1 METVKEKVDKQR
13 SFFLNQNTKDI
24 KFRKRQLIILKE
36 AIAHN
41 EQEILLALK
50 KDLNKST
57 FEGYAT
63 EIGMV
68 YEEIGFMLH
77 NINRLAKSKRVRT
90 PITLFPAVSRIY
102 KEPYGVVLIMSP
114 WNYPFQL
121 AMVPLIGAIAT
132 GNCTMIKPSN
142 YSSNT
147 SAVIRK
153 IITENF
159 KPEYI
164 SVVEGGREAN
174 QSLLEQK
181 FDYIFFTGSVAIGR
195 TVMEK
200 AAAHLTPVTLEL
212 GGKSPCIIDKTA
224 DIKTTAKR
232 LAWAKYLNAGQ
243 TCVAPDYLLIH
254 ESVKEEFLKELK
266 KNIQTMYG
274 EKPQEN
280 ENFPKIINEKHF
292 ERLNKLIAG
301 GKVIVGGNSN
311 PATLQIE
318 PTVFDQV
325 SWSDEIMQEEIFGP
339 IFPVITYK
347 EIGEIVEKINSRPK
361 PLALYLFTTSKSVE
375 KTILGKISFGG
386 GCVNGAI
393 LHLAT
398 SNMPFGGV
406 GDSGMGNYHG
416 EASFRTLSHEK
427 SVLKK
432 YVGFDVPLIYPPYGN
447 RVNLLKKI
455 MK

>member
-432 YVGFDVPLIYPPYGN
+432 YVRFDVPLIYPPYGN